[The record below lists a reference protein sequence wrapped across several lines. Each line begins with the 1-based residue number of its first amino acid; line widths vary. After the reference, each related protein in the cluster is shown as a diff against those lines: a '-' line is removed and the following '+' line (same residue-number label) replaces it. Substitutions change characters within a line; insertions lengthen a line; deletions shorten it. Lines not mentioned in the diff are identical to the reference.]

1 MTHSVIVKPAEVPE
15 RAAALR
21 MAFRHLDADFRAAR
35 VALAMEMIDRGDL
48 DPDGILTAWLN
59 EEKVGAMVAAPV
71 PGAAAAVWPPQVT
84 SSATNDD
91 DVADAL
97 VRYAVNW
104 LRRRGAKLAQGLITP
119 EDSALA
125 GPLLRNG
132 FRLATTLW
140 YLRHDLSVQDPTLFG
155 LERLRYTTFSA
166 EQFDRFAAIMA
177 RTYEGTQDCPEIGGA
192 RTPADA
198 IAGHQA
204 GGFEPDRWWLAEF
217 EGEPVGLLLVNDSP
231 EGEGWEI
238 AYVGVV
244 PEYRRRGFGR
254 ELVLKA
260 IIEAKVAGMP
270 LLMLAV
276 DARNHPARELYRRLG
291 FTPHES
297 RDVLL
302 AVWGDGDLSADPAI
316 SEAG

>member
-1 MTHSVIVKPAEVPE
+1 MPHPVIVKPAEVSE

-21 MAFRHLDADFRAAR
+21 LAFQHQDAEFRAAR
-35 VALAMEMIDRGDL
+35 VALALKMIDRGEL
-48 DPDGILTAWLN
+48 DPDGILTAWLDD
-59 EEKVGAMVAAPV
+59 EVIGAMVAAPV
-71 PGAAAAVWPPQVT
+71 PGAAAAVWPPQVA
-84 SSATNDD
+84 SHAANGDE
-91 DVADAL
+91 VADAL
-97 VRYAVNW
+97 VRYAASW
-104 LRRRGAKLAQGLITP
+104 LRRRGAKLAQGLISP

-125 GPLLRNG
+125 APLLRNG
-132 FRLATTLW
+132 FRLTTSLW
-140 YLRHDLSVQDPTLFG
+140 YLRHDLSLQDPTLFEP
-155 LERLRYTTFSA
+155 ERLSYKPFSS
-166 EQFDRFAAIMA
+166 ERFDRFAEIMA

-192 RTPADA
+192 RTSADA

-204 GGFEPDRWWLAEF
+204 AGFEPDRWWLAEF
-217 EGEPVGLLLVNDSP
+217 EVEPIGLLLINDSP

-244 PEYRRRGFGR
+244 PEFRRRGFGR

-260 IIEAKVAGMP
+260 IIEAKAAGAP
-270 LLMLAV
+270 LLTLAV

-302 AVWGDGDLSADPAI
+302 AVWGGEHSSADSAI
-316 SEAG
+316 SGAG

>member
-1 MTHSVIVKPAEVPE
+1 MTHPVIVKPAEVPE

-21 MAFRHLDADFRAAR
+21 LAFRHLDADFRSAR
-35 VALAMEMIDRGDL
+35 VALALAMIDRGDL
-48 DPDGILTAWLN
+48 DPDGILTGWLN
-59 EEKVGAMVAAPV
+59 EELIGAMVAAPV

-84 SSATNDD
+84 SYAANDD

-125 GPLLRNG
+125 APLLRNG
-132 FRLATTLW
+132 FRLTTSLW
-140 YLRHDLSVQDPTLFG
+140 YMQHDLSLQGLALFEP
-155 LERLRYTTFSA
+155 ERLSYTTFSG
-166 EQFDRFAAIMA
+166 EHFDRFAAIMA

-204 GGFEPDRWWLAEF
+204 GGFNAHRWWLAEF

-244 PEYRRRGFGR
+244 PEFRRRGFGR

-260 IIEAKVAGMP
+260 IIEAKVAGTP
-270 LLMLAV
+270 VLTLAV
-276 DARNHPARELYRRLG
+276 DTRNHPARELYRRLG

-302 AVWGDGDLSADPAI
+302 AVWGDDDLSADPAI